1 MKKARGLAAG
11 ILLVAAHASLALAES
26 SPLVLQ
32 PLGSYATGVFAAGG
46 SEIAAHDPFHQR
58 LFVVNGAHSVVDV
71 LDISDPSSPWLVSS
85 IDVTPWGKAA
95 NSVAVHRGLV
105 VAAVENVD
113 KQAPGAAVFFDTSGQ
128 YLKHVTVGALPDM
141 VTFSP
146 DGRWVLVAN
155 EGEPSDDYLADPEG
169 SVSVID
175 LRRGVAHLRQSDVR
189 TAGFAAYNGP
199 ALPAGVRV
207 YGPGSSAAQDFEPE
221 YITVSHDSRT
231 AWVTLQENNAIATV
245 DVWRARVTAVRALG
259 TKDHSL
265 PGQGLDPSDR
275 DGGIHIGPWPVRGMY
290 LPDAI
295 AHYRAGGRTYLVT
308 ANEGDSRAYTG
319 FNEEIRV
326 RDAVLDPT
334 VFPDAAALQLNAN
347 LGRLKLSRVG
357 ADVDGDGDFDRL
369 FSLGARS
376 FSIWTTG
383 GQLVFDSGDA
393 IEAVTAAAYPA
404 DFNSDNESNGS
415 FDTRSDDK
423 GPEVEGLAIGRACG
437 RTYVFAGL
445 ERMGGVVVYDVSNPG
460 APAFVQYLNTR
471 DFSGNAPAG
480 TAGDLG
486 PEGLLFIDARD
497 SPTGRP
503 LLVTANEISGTTRL
517 FELVEP

>member
-1 MKKARGLAAG
+1 MNQARSLAVG
-11 ILLVAAHASLALAES
+11 ILVLATCCTSASAA
-26 SPLVLQ
+26 SPSIELR

-46 SEIAAHDPFHQR
+46 SEISAHDPLHQR

-71 LDISDPSSPWLVSS
+71 LDISDPTNPWRSSS

-95 NSVAVHRGLV
+95 NSVAVHGGLV

-113 KQAPGAAVFFDTSGQ
+113 KQAPGAAVFFDTDGH

-155 EGEPSDDYLADPEG
+155 EGEPSGDYLVDPEG

-189 TAGFAAYNGP
+189 TAGFAAFNGP
-199 ALPAGVRV
+199 ALPPGVRV
-207 YGPGSSAAQDFEPE
+207 YGPGSTAAQDFEPE
-221 YITVSHDSRT
+221 YITVSDDSST

-245 DVWRARVTAVRALG
+245 DIWRARVTAVRALG

-275 DGGIHIGPWPVRGMY
+275 DGGVHIGNWPVLGLY
-290 LPDAI
+290 LPDSI
-295 AHYRAGGRTYLVT
+295 AHYRSGGRTYLVT
-308 ANEGDSRAYTG
+308 ANEGDSRDYPA
-319 FNEEIRV
+319 FSEEVRV
-326 RDAVLDPT
+326 KDAVLDPT
-334 VFPDAAALQLNAN
+334 AFPNAADLQQSAQ
-347 LGRLKLSRVG
+347 LGRLKLSKVE
-357 ADVDGDGDFDRL
+357 ADPDGDGDFDRL
-369 FSLGARS
+369 FSFGARS

-383 GQLVFDSGDA
+383 GQLVFDSGEA
-393 IEAVTAAAYPA
+393 IEAVTAAAFPL
-404 DFNSDNESNGS
+404 DFNSDNASNGS
-415 FDTRSDDK
+415 FDSRSDDK
-423 GPEVEGLAIGRACG
+423 GPEPEGLALGRLCG
-437 RTYVFAGL
+437 RTYAFVGL
-445 ERMGGVVVYDVSNPG
+445 ERIGGVVVYDVSNPRH
-460 APAFVQYLNTR
+460 PQLVQYVNTR
-471 DFSGNAPAG
+471 DFAGDAAAG

-486 PEGLLFIDARD
+486 PEGLLFIEAGD

-503 LLVTANEISGTTRL
+503 LLVAANEISGTTRL
-517 FELVEP
+517 FEIVQP